1 MTRSSDFEQRYGPWA
16 IVTGASSGIGE
27 HFARQLA
34 RRGFNLML
42 VARRRDR
49 LDALAQDLGRKRGAV
64 VETLA
69 LDLGEPA
76 AVDRLV
82 AALGERDVG
91 LVVSNAGFGLKGPF
105 LEATRAQLEAMF
117 NVNARTPL
125 FLLHAVLPR
134 LLARKRGGVILTGS
148 QEGEAPFP
156 WSSAYAATKAFVHS
170 LGLGLYGELAG
181 TGIDLLVLAPGAT
194 DTEALVLQG
203 FKREALPPLM
213 PPEQVAREALSR
225 LGRAAFHVPGKDNR
239 KFVALL
245 KRMPRDKVV
254 AFNAQN
260 MAAALAASGHAVP
273 QPPAPGD
280 DHG

>member
-1 MTRSSDFEQRYGPWA
+1 MTRSSDFKQRYGPWA
-16 IVTGASSGIGE
+16 VVTGASSGIGE
-27 HFARQLA
+27 QFARQLA
-34 RRGFNLML
+34 RRGFNLVL
-42 VARRRDR
+42 IARRRDR
-49 LDALAQDLGRKRGAV
+49 LNALAQELGRKRGAV
-64 VETLA
+64 VETLP
-69 LDLGEPA
+69 LDLAEPD
-76 AVDRLV
+76 AVDRV
-82 AALGERDVG
+82 AAALSERDVG
-91 LVVSNAGFGLKGPF
+91 LLVSNAGFGLKGPF
-105 LEATRAQLEAMF
+105 TDATRADLEAMF
-117 NVNARTPL
+117 NVNARAPL
-125 FLLHAVLPR
+125 LLLHALLPR
-134 LLARKRGGVILTGS
+134 LLARASAGIVLTGS

-170 LGLGLYGELAG
+170 LGLSLYGELVG
-181 TGIDLLVLAPGAT
+181 TGVDLLVLAPGAT
-194 DTEALVLQG
+194 DTEAPVLQG

-213 PPEQVAREALSR
+213 SPEEVARQALGR

-273 QPPAPGD
+273 QPPKTD